1 MGVTGS
7 GKSTIGVALAE
18 SMQRQFIDADEFH
31 SPASVAKMRSGLPLD
46 DADRAPWLASLH
58 DAIAGWLESR
68 TNVVL
73 ACSALKHSYRQQLL
87 VDSRVTLV
95 YLRGSGELIARRLS
109 HRHGHYMDPNLLPSQ
124 FAALEEPQDAVALD
138 VAADVPDIVAQ
149 IRKALGI

>member
-18 SMQRQFIDADEFH
+18 SMQWQFIDADEFH